1 MRFRSCPAAVVAV
14 AVVAATIV
22 TALPATAAPLAS
34 AAPGTAAAPGD
45 NAASAR
51 YLGQT
56 TIPHKFQFEDTTVG
70 GLSGIDRDPRTGDY
84 VLISD
89 DRSSLDPAR
98 VYQARLTVDASGVH
112 DVAITGT
119 DTLRQPDGSTY
130 PPLPSPQAV
139 DPEDIRVDPLTGDYW
154 WSQEGNRPWRPTDPQ
169 IQPSIQRAT
178 RDGAYKSTLP
188 LPANYAFAADS
199 GPRGNRA
206 LEAIT
211 FDAAGLLLTS
221 IVEGPLLQDGEESTV
236 DHGSQARITV
246 QTRFGHVLSQHVYPL
261 EPLFAAPEP
270 GPWGPDTGVPA
281 ILADPLRPGRYL
293 TLERSWVPGA
303 DYKVRVYEIDLR
315 GSTDV
320 KDLASTGGVD
330 LEPVRKRLVADLH
343 DFPLPA
349 IDNVEGLTW
358 GPRLPTGERTLV
370 LVSDDNFAA
379 EEFTRFIALA
389 VR

>member
-1 MRFRSCPAAVVAV
+1 MRVRSCLTVLALVATT
-14 AVVAATIV
+14 AAT
-22 TALPATAAPLAS
+22 AQPATAQP
-34 AAPGTAAAPGD
+34 
-45 NAASAR
+45 AASPADATQAEVGKAR
-51 YLGQT
+51 YLGQAT
-56 TIPHKFQFEDTTVG
+56 LPHKFQFEGTTVG

-89 DRSSLDPAR
+89 DRSNTNPVRTYTAR
-98 VYQARLTVDASGVH
+98 ATVDASGIRDLAV
-112 DVAITGT
+112 TGT
-119 DTLRQPDGSTY
+119 DTLRTPDGTTY
-130 PPLPSPQAV
+130 PANAV
-139 DPEDIRVDPLTGDYW
+139 DPEDIRVDPLTGDHW
-154 WSQEGNRPWRPTDPQ
+154 WSQEGNRPWRPTDAV

-188 LPANYAFAADS
+188 LPGNYTIAAET

-211 FDAAGLLLTS
+211 FDAGGALLTS
-221 IVEGPLLQDGEESTV
+221 VVEGPLLEDGEESTV
-236 DHGSQARITV
+236 DRGSPARITV

-261 EPLFAAPEP
+261 EPLFAKPEP

-293 TLERSWVPGA
+293 TLERSWVPGS
-303 DYKVRVYEIDLR
+303 DYKVRVYEIDLW
-315 GSTDV
+315 GTTDV
-320 KDLASTGGVD
+320 KGVPSLKD
-330 LEPVRKRLVADLH
+330 RAVQPVRKRLVADLD
-343 DFPLPA
+343 DFPLPV

-358 GPRLPTGERTLV
+358 GPRLPSGERTLV